1 MSRVANRAKK
11 LHALLW
17 DGQKKWIFVPPCV
30 ALPQLKK
37 YPAKSYKLVGA
48 THPLVKRFAA
58 GACVKCGSKHGAG
71 KSKKCVEWVR
81 RYRNYTLVTRKI
93 LLHVLGPPG
102 RTPSLP
108 GTLWTL
114 FSASFAVETVEEK
127 VEPADVEEACE
138 IAEALH
144 EEKGEPAGV
153 VETPVEEKGEPDG
166 PTIEGALEFHGHETP
181 TPEAMARYLGFDDE
195 QIAMLDRFWDP
206 AFNKSWFYL
215 DDDTILKYMTDG
227 NSRNAISRFAKTLKA
242 EYDTGVDFREIARDD
257 KLVKNFMHHFAV
269 HGNVP
274 KKSNRKKYY
283 AVSGECL
290 KMLLQSSKTKAGR
303 DVRRYFVKVE
313 ELAFFQH
320 QYIAALNAAL
330 LNAKVKE
337 LERQNTC
344 QGEYIL
350 NVSQVEKTSA
360 LYIVSCA
367 SRAKQNHYKIGSI
380 DSYSLKSAKGRLS
393 GYNTGATSA
402 DPFKFNYIK
411 HVYKGKDLDT
421 HIRRLFA
428 PFKANKRKE
437 YVCLD
442 FEKLKLMID
451 RIADSHNQN
460 YEMVNQYIQNEHR
473 GYSHVF
479 TKPDIVD
486 LGAVFATDLDNAD
499 LDNADLD
506 NADLDNAGQW
516 QTPAQKKTIMLSLL
530 ENEPDPVSWAEFY
543 PKIVDHLRLTPSKV
557 KKTPW
562 KEELKKI
569 SHDTEIRV
577 VWRR

>member
-215 DDDTILKYMTDG
+215 DDDPIL
-227 NSRNAISRFAKTLKA
+227 
-242 EYDTGVDFREIARDD
+242 
-257 KLVKNFMHHFAV
+257 
-269 HGNVP
+269 
-274 KKSNRKKYY
+274 
-283 AVSGECL
+283 
-290 KMLLQSSKTKAGR
+290 
-303 DVRRYFVKVE
+303 
-313 ELAFFQH
+313 
-320 QYIAALNAAL
+320 
-330 LNAKVKE
+330 
-337 LERQNTC
+337 
-344 QGEYIL
+344 
-350 NVSQVEKTSA
+350 
-360 LYIVSCA
+360 
-367 SRAKQNHYKIGSI
+367 
-380 DSYSLKSAKGRLS
+380 
-393 GYNTGATSA
+393 
-402 DPFKFNYIK
+402 
-411 HVYKGKDLDT
+411 
-421 HIRRLFA
+421 
-428 PFKANKRKE
+428 
-437 YVCLD
+437 
-442 FEKLKLMID
+442 
-451 RIADSHNQN
+451 
-460 YEMVNQYIQNEHR
+460 
-473 GYSHVF
+473 
-479 TKPDIVD
+479 
-486 LGAVFATDLDNAD
+486 
-499 LDNADLD
+499 
-506 NADLDNAGQW
+506 
-516 QTPAQKKTIMLSLL
+516 
-530 ENEPDPVSWAEFY
+530 
-543 PKIVDHLRLTPSKV
+543 
-557 KKTPW
+557 
-562 KEELKKI
+562 
-569 SHDTEIRV
+569 
-577 VWRR
+577 